1 MAEPKKAPEVILV
14 AVHTVGIGGK
24 FVAPGTTF
32 SAPKTTADELIAAG
46 AAAFP
51 SAEPASE

>member
-32 SAPKTTADELIAAG
+32 SAPKPTADELIAAG